1 MKNTLDVLAVV
12 AVLAVLFTFV
22 GCSNSVQ
29 GKAVSPMLKGSY
41 APESLLFQHGDIST
55 RDDIVNCK
63 MQCYQDAGC
72 EPEDVRGRIS
82 PYCPSRLST
91 QDASECI
98 RNSCHEFQ

>member
-1 MKNTLDVLAVV
+1 MRNTINVLAVV
-12 AVLAVLFTFV
+12 AVLTVLFTFV
-22 GCSNSVQ
+22 GCSGSVQ
-29 GKAVSPMLKGSY
+29 GKAVSPILERSY
-41 APESLLFQHGDIST
+41 EPGSLLFQHGDVST

-63 MQCYQDAGC
+63 MQCYFDAGC
-72 EPEDVRGRIS
+72 DPEDVRGRIS